1 MPTCPKCLHNFHRGA
16 ESLCPHCGFS
26 LENLDKKYGRDSI
39 PYRRVCD
46 NAGALRQQDRV
57 KLNALLEKLERRIP
71 PVLLSVYFP
80 NILEP
85 FSLIPHSF
93 WMMNHLT
100 VDEAG
105 FPNHQGPLDPQWLLV
120 LVLDVRTDTAC
131 FMWGYELDP
140 YVEPDLINKS
150 IMKARIPLRESMLL
164 HAAGSIMKDAR
175 PSGGPEG
182 AFQSQASHEVRP
194 YAATSAGKER
204 RRCGM
209 KKLLP
214 AALVPHGGPDGPRP
228 GTSPPE
234 MVFQRPAVPDEGDM
248 VGNPRPR
255 PSPRGGQPFPRFPPL
270 RKRLRTRIPPPW
282 TPFRKISRM

>member
-93 WMMNHLT
+93 WMMNHLM

-164 HAAGSIMKDAR
+164 HAAGSIMKDAVHLVAR
-175 PSGGPEG
+175 KARSK
-182 AFQSQASHEVRP
+182 VRHP
-194 YAATSAGKER
+194 MRYGLT
-204 RRCGM
+204 
-209 KKLLP
+209 LP
-214 AALVPHGGPDGPRP
+214 APAERKGGG
-228 GTSPPE
+228 
-234 MVFQRPAVPDEGDM
+234 AA
-248 VGNPRPR
+248 
-255 PSPRGGQPFPRFPPL
+255 
-270 RKRLRTRIPPPW
+270 
-282 TPFRKISRM
+282 

>member
-1 MPTCPKCLHNFHRGA
+1 MP
-16 ESLCPHCGFS
+16 SLRLFPG
-26 LENLDKKYGRDSI
+26 KPGQKYGRDSI

-100 VDEAG
+100 VDEAS
-105 FPNHQGPLDPQWLLV
+105 FPNHQGPLDPQWLLI

-164 HAAGSIMKDAR
+164 QAVGSIMKDAVQLVAR
-175 PSGGPEG
+175 KARSK
-182 AFQSQASHEVRP
+182 VRHP
-194 YAATSAGKER
+194 MRYGLT
-204 RRCGM
+204 
-209 KKLLP
+209 
-214 AALVPHGGPDGPRP
+214 
-228 GTSPPE
+228 
-234 MVFQRPAVPDEGDM
+234 
-248 VGNPRPR
+248 
-255 PSPRGGQPFPRFPPL
+255 
-270 RKRLRTRIPPPW
+270 PPP
-282 TPFRKISRM
+282 PANGKGGGL

>member
-71 PVLLSVYFP
+71 PSSFP
-80 NILEP
+80 SISPTSWSP
-85 FSLIPHSF
+85 FPSF
-93 WMMNHLT
+93 PTAWMMNHLT

-105 FPNHQGPLDPQWLLV
+105 FPNPQGPLAPQWLLI

-164 HAAGSIMKDAR
+164 QAVGSIMKDAVQLVAR
-175 PSGGPEG
+175 KARSK
-182 AFQSQASHEVRP
+182 VRHP
-194 YAATSAGKER
+194 MRYGLT
-204 RRCGM
+204 
-209 KKLLP
+209 
-214 AALVPHGGPDGPRP
+214 
-228 GTSPPE
+228 
-234 MVFQRPAVPDEGDM
+234 
-248 VGNPRPR
+248 
-255 PSPRGGQPFPRFPPL
+255 
-270 RKRLRTRIPPPW
+270 PPP
-282 TPFRKISRM
+282 PANRKGGGL

>member
-93 WMMNHLT
+93 WVMNHLT

-105 FPNHQGPLDPQWLLV
+105 FPSHQGPLDPQWLLI

-164 HAAGSIMKDAR
+164 QAVGSIMKDAVQLVAR
-175 PSGGPEG
+175 KARSK
-182 AFQSQASHEVRP
+182 VRHP
-194 YAATSAGKER
+194 MRYGLTPPPPQTGKE
-204 RRCGM
+204 
-209 KKLLP
+209 
-214 AALVPHGGPDGPRP
+214 AAY
-228 GTSPPE
+228 E
-234 MVFQRPAVPDEGDM
+234 IPAVPLHAGGGH
-248 VGNPRPR
+248 VRGPGAGTPRP
-255 PSPRGGQPFPRFPPL
+255 
-270 RKRLRTRIPPPW
+270 
-282 TPFRKISRM
+282 

>member
-1 MPTCPKCLHNFHRGA
+1 M
-16 ESLCPHCGFS
+16 CPHCGFS

-93 WMMNHLT
+93 WMMNHLM

-164 HAAGSIMKDAR
+164 HAAGSIMKDAVHLVAR
-175 PSGGPEG
+175 KARSK
-182 AFQSQASHEVRP
+182 VRHP
-194 YAATSAGKER
+194 MRYGLT
-204 RRCGM
+204 
-209 KKLLP
+209 LP
-214 AALVPHGGPDGPRP
+214 APAERKGGG
-228 GTSPPE
+228 
-234 MVFQRPAVPDEGDM
+234 AA
-248 VGNPRPR
+248 
-255 PSPRGGQPFPRFPPL
+255 
-270 RKRLRTRIPPPW
+270 
-282 TPFRKISRM
+282 

>member
-1 MPTCPKCLHNFHRGA
+1 M
-16 ESLCPHCGFS
+16 CPHCGFS
-26 LENLDKKYGRDSI
+26 LENLDKKYGKDAI

-46 NAGALRQQDRV
+46 NAGALRQQDRM

-93 WMMNHLT
+93 WTMNHLT

-105 FPNHQGPLDPQWLLV
+105 FPNHQGPLDPQWLLI

-164 HAAGSIMKDAR
+164 QAAGSIMKNAVQLVAR
-175 PSGGPEG
+175 KARSKVRHPMRYGLTPPTPRIGKEEAHETPFVPMPAGGGHLSGSRPGITRPEMDQPRPAIPDERRVVECQPSLAAPCGCSSRSLLPHAGTRRQCRLPRRGSHSGGLYG
-182 AFQSQASHEVRP
+182 RQ
-194 YAATSAGKER
+194 
-204 RRCGM
+204 
-209 KKLLP
+209 
-214 AALVPHGGPDGPRP
+214 
-228 GTSPPE
+228 
-234 MVFQRPAVPDEGDM
+234 
-248 VGNPRPR
+248 
-255 PSPRGGQPFPRFPPL
+255 
-270 RKRLRTRIPPPW
+270 
-282 TPFRKISRM
+282 

>member
-1 MPTCPKCLHNFHRGA
+1 M
-16 ESLCPHCGFS
+16 CPHCGFS
-26 LENLDKKYGRDSI
+26 LENLDKRYGKDAI

-46 NAGALRQQDRV
+46 NAGALRQQDRMR
-57 KLNALLEKLERRIP
+57 LNALLEKLERRIP

-93 WMMNHLT
+93 WTMNHLT

-150 IMKARIPLRESMLL
+150 IMKALSLI
-164 HAAGSIMKDAR
+164 HI
-175 PSGGPEG
+175 
-182 AFQSQASHEVRP
+182 
-194 YAATSAGKER
+194 
-204 RRCGM
+204 
-209 KKLLP
+209 
-214 AALVPHGGPDGPRP
+214 
-228 GTSPPE
+228 
-234 MVFQRPAVPDEGDM
+234 
-248 VGNPRPR
+248 
-255 PSPRGGQPFPRFPPL
+255 
-270 RKRLRTRIPPPW
+270 
-282 TPFRKISRM
+282 

>member
-1 MPTCPKCLHNFHRGA
+1 MLKL
-16 ESLCPHCGFS
+16 SLCRLVRSVYIISTVGRNHCALTAVFPG
-26 LENLDKKYGRDSI
+26 KPGQKYGKDAI

-46 NAGALRQQDRV
+46 NAGALRQQDRM

-93 WMMNHLT
+93 WTMNHLT

-105 FPNHQGPLDPQWLLV
+105 FPNHQGPLDPQWLLI

-164 HAAGSIMKDAR
+164 QAAGSIMKT
-175 PSGGPEG
+175 PS
-182 AFQSQASHEVRP
+182 SS
-194 YAATSAGKER
+194 
-204 RRCGM
+204 
-209 KKLLP
+209 
-214 AALVPHGGPDGPRP
+214 
-228 GTSPPE
+228 
-234 MVFQRPAVPDEGDM
+234 
-248 VGNPRPR
+248 
-255 PSPRGGQPFPRFPPL
+255 
-270 RKRLRTRIPPPW
+270 
-282 TPFRKISRM
+282 

>member
-1 MPTCPKCLHNFHRGA
+1 
-16 ESLCPHCGFS
+16 LCPHCGFS

-164 HAAGSIMKDAR
+164 HAAGSIMKDAVHLVAR
-175 PSGGPEG
+175 KARSK
-182 AFQSQASHEVRP
+182 VRHP
-194 YAATSAGKER
+194 MRYGLT
-204 RRCGM
+204 
-209 KKLLP
+209 P
-214 AALVPHGGPDGPRP
+214 PP
-228 GTSPPE
+228 PPE
-234 MVFQRPAVPDEGDM
+234 RK
-248 VGNPRPR
+248 
-255 PSPRGGQPFPRFPPL
+255 GGGAA
-270 RKRLRTRIPPPW
+270 
-282 TPFRKISRM
+282 

>member
-1 MPTCPKCLHNFHRGA
+1 M
-16 ESLCPHCGFS
+16 CPHCGFS

-93 WMMNHLT
+93 WVMNHLT

-105 FPNHQGPLDPQWLLV
+105 FPSHQGPLDPQWLLI

-164 HAAGSIMKDAR
+164 QAVGSIMKDAV
-175 PSGGPEG
+175 
-182 AFQSQASHEVRP
+182 Q
-194 YAATSAGKER
+194 
-204 RRCGM
+204 
-209 KKLLP
+209 
-214 AALVPHGGPDGPRP
+214 LV
-228 GTSPPE
+228 
-234 MVFQRPAVPDEGDM
+234 A
-248 VGNPRPR
+248 
-255 PSPRGGQPFPRFPPL
+255 
-270 RKRLRTRIPPPW
+270 RKARSKVLSLIH
-282 TPFRKISRM
+282 I